1 MNFKIIVYLTSILDA
16 FQSTVFN
23 FLCRVKVSKYRKQ
36 SMQQLKHDK
45 LWQNLALGTILTT
58 SKKCYKLAST
68 SEILQGCHIQMP
80 WAFVVPEWMRSR
92 NFSASLLVNYTVPLR
107 LIFSNKWRVV
117 IIVEEPKFQAFI
129 KCVKNYNHVLIV
141 RELICKPVFQISIWN
156 EKLKY
161 EIKEV
166 QKAHDP
172 FVCLLI

>member
-1 MNFKIIVYLTSILDA
+1 MCTWHQFETLFKVQLSIFFD
-16 FQSTVFN
+16 S
-23 FLCRVKVSKYRKQ
+23 FLIPSLKRKQ
-36 SMQQLKHDK
+36 SNNSNDK
-45 LWQNLALGTILTT
+45 LWQKLALGTFSLLTY
-58 SKKCYKLAST
+58 KKCYKLAST
-68 SEILQGCHIQMP
+68 LREILQGCHIQMP

-141 RELICKPVFQISIWN
+141 WELICKPVFQISIWN

-166 QKAHDP
+166 QKASVTH
-172 FVCLLI
+172 FAAASFR